1 MTKIDQF
8 ESLFRAAS
16 KPVFELEPVNV
27 RDILIVT
34 DMDEQQTTRFAVQA
48 RAFLTALDVPEPVRY
63 SQICGD
69 EFD

>member
-16 KPVFELEPVNV
+16 KSVFELQPVDV

-34 DMDEQQTTRFAVQA
+34 DMDQPQTNLFADQA
-48 RAFLTALDVPEPVRY
+48 KAFLSWR
-63 SQICGD
+63 
-69 EFD
+69 